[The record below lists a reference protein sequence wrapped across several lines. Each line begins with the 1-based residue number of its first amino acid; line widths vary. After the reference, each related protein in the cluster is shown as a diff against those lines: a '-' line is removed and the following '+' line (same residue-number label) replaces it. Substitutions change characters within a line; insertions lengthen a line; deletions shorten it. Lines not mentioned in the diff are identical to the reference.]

1 VTDVPALKAAARAAI
16 DAASTTLFD
25 VSAKMHAEVE
35 LAFEEVKAQAWLC
48 SALEGA
54 GFAVERG
61 LGSLKTAF
69 RGTVT
74 SNRPGSRMESRPR
87 SQPGSQPGSQVGPRV
102 AFLCEYDGLPVYGQ
116 SCGHNV
122 VAAAGVG
129 AAIGLARVIDRLGG
143 TVVALGTPGEEGGGG
158 KNILHR
164 EGFFD
169 GIDAMMLIYPGMDNI
184 AHSRT
189 LGATRV
195 QVAYFGKAA
204 HAAARP
210 ELGIN
215 ALDAMLAAFNG
226 IAALRQ
232 QLPSEVRVHGIIT
245 KGGTLP
251 QVIPDHTEAVITVRA
266 DHPATLAKVI
276 PRIDGCLAGAAV
288 MTGARLERTWRDKP
302 GRALLS
308 NLALAQSFERNLQAL
323 GRPTRPRD
331 ELSGAWSGDTGNVS
345 WFVPTIQPQMA
356 MTDREVPPHSHEFH
370 AASVGPAAEACI
382 LDAAKAMAMT
392 AIDVIS
398 DGALFREVRAE
409 FAAATSE
416 LQKLGA
422 IEAP

>member
-1 VTDVPALKAAARAAI
+1 MSLDDASLDDVSLGDVKLGEACKQAARAAI
-16 DAASTTLFD
+16 DAAAPVLFALSENLHRD
-25 VSAKMHAEVE
+25 VE
-35 LAFEEVKAQAWLC
+35 LAFQEFKAQQWLC
-48 SALEGA
+48 AALDEA

-61 LGSLKTAF
+61 LGSLQTAF
-69 RGTVT
+69 RATRDSG
-74 SNRPGSRMESRPR
+74 RPGPR
-87 SQPGSQPGSQVGPRV
+87 I
-102 AFLCEYDGLPVYGQ
+102 AFLCEFDGLPIYGQ

-122 VAAAGVG
+122 CAAAGVG

-143 TVVALGTPGEEGGGG
+143 AVIALGTPGEEGGGG

-164 EGFFD
+164 EGFFE

-195 QVAYFGKAA
+195 QVAYFGRAA

-215 ALDAMLAAFNG
+215 ALDAMLMAFNG

-232 QLPSEVRVHGIIT
+232 QLPSEVRVHGIIP

-251 QVIPDHTEAVITVRA
+251 QVIPDHTTAVLTVRA
-266 DHPATLAKVI
+266 NDRATLDAVI
-276 PRIDGCLAGAAV
+276 PRVDACLTGAAA
-288 MTGARLERTWRDKP
+288 MTGARLERSWRETP

-308 NLALAQSFERNLQAL
+308 NAAMAGSFERNLQAL
-323 GRPTRPRD
+323 GRVTRPRD

-356 MTDREVPPHSHEFH
+356 MTGRDVPPHSHEFH

-382 LDAAKAMAMT
+382 LDAARAMAMT
-392 AIDVIS
+392 GIDLLTEA
-398 DGALFREVRAE
+398 DLLPAVRAE
-409 FAAATSE
+409 FAA
-416 LQKLGA
+416 GA
-422 IEAP
+422 AARV

>member
-1 VTDVPALKAAARAAI
+1 MTETSAVKKAACQAI
-16 DAASTTLFD
+16 DAASATLFD
-25 VSAKMHAEVE
+25 ISNKMHADVE
-35 LAFEEVKAQAWLC
+35 LAFEEVKAQAWQC
-48 SALEGA
+48 AALKAA
-54 GFAVERG
+54 GFRVEEG

-69 RGTVT
+69 RATV
-74 SNRPGSRMESRPR
+74 GSGKP
-87 SQPGSQPGSQVGPRV
+87 GPRV

-129 AAIGLARVIDRLGG
+129 AAIGLAKVIGEIGG
-143 TVVALGTPGEEGGGG
+143 EVVALGTPGEEGGGG

-164 EGFFD
+164 EGFFV
-169 GIDAMMLIYPGMDNI
+169 GIDAMMLVYPGMDNI

-189 LGATRV
+189 VGATRV

-215 ALDAMLAAFNG
+215 ALDALLLAFNG
-226 IAALRQ
+226 ISALRQ
-232 QLPSEVRVHGIIT
+232 QLPSDVRVHSIIT

-251 QVIPDHTEAVITVRA
+251 QVVPDHTTAVLTVRA
-266 DHPATLAKVI
+266 NTAETLAAVI
-276 PRIDGCLAGAAV
+276 PRIDACLTGAAQ
-288 MTGARLERTWRDKP
+288 MTGARLERTWRDTP

-308 NLALAQSFERNLQAL
+308 NAALAQRFDRNLQAL
-323 GRPTRPRD
+323 GRTTRPRD

-356 MTDREVPPHSHEFH
+356 MTGRDVPPHSHEFH

-382 LDAAKAMAMT
+382 LDSAKAMAMT
-392 AIDVIS
+392 GIDLIA
-398 DGALFREVRAE
+398 DRDFLQETKAE
-409 FAAATSE
+409 FMVEAARRP
-416 LQKLGA
+416 L
-422 IEAP
+422 

>member
-1 VTDVPALKAAARAAI
+1 VTEASAVKDTARQAI
-16 DAASTTLFD
+16 DAAAAVLFD
-25 VSAKMHAEVE
+25 ISARMHAEVE
-35 LAFEEVKAQAWLC
+35 LAFEEVKAQAWQC
-48 SALEGA
+48 AALREG
-54 GFAVERG
+54 GFAVEEG

-69 RGTVT
+69 RATVT
-74 SNRPGSRMESRPR
+74 SGKP
-87 SQPGSQPGSQVGPRV
+87 GPRV

-129 AAIGLARVIDRLGG
+129 AAIGLAKVIDRIGG
-143 TVVALGTPGEEGGGG
+143 EVVALGTPGEEGGGG

-169 GIDAMMLIYPGMDNI
+169 GIDAMLLIYPGMDNI

-195 QVAYFGKAA
+195 QFAYFGKAA

-215 ALDAMLAAFNG
+215 ALDAMLLAFNG
-226 IAALRQ
+226 INALRQ
-232 QLPSEVRVHGIIT
+232 QLPSEVRVHAIIT

-251 QVIPDHTEAVITVRA
+251 QVVPDHTIGVLTVRA
-266 DHPATLAKVI
+266 NDPATLERVI
-276 PRIDGCLAGAAV
+276 PRIDACLTGAAL
-288 MTGARLERTWRDKP
+288 MTGARLERTWREMP

-308 NLALAQSFERNLQAL
+308 NLAIAKSFERNLKDL
-323 GRPTRPRD
+323 GRVTRPRD

-356 MTDREVPPHSHEFH
+356 MTGRDVPPHSHEFH
-370 AASVGPAAEACI
+370 AASIGPAAEACI
-382 LDAAKAMAMT
+382 LDSAKAMAMT
-392 AIDVIS
+392 AIDLIS
-398 DGALFREVRAE
+398 DKELLAAAKAE
-409 FAAATSE
+409 FAAAGGSR
-416 LQKLGA
+416 
-422 IEAP
+422 

>member
-1 VTDVPALKAAARAAI
+1 VTKASTVKDAARQAI
-16 DAASTTLFD
+16 DAAAAVLFD
-25 VSAKMHAEVE
+25 ISARMHAEVE
-35 LAFEEVKAQAWLC
+35 LAFEEAKAQAWQC
-48 SALEGA
+48 AALSNA
-54 GFAVERG
+54 GFAVEEG

-69 RGTVT
+69 RATVK
-74 SNRPGSRMESRPR
+74 SGKP
-87 SQPGSQPGSQVGPRV
+87 GPRI

-129 AAIGLARVIDRLGG
+129 AAIGLAKVIDRIGG
-143 TVVALGTPGEEGGGG
+143 EVVALGTPGEEGGGG

-164 EGFFD
+164 EGFFN

-195 QVAYFGKAA
+195 QFAYFGKAA

-215 ALDAMLAAFNG
+215 ALDAMLLAFNG
-226 IAALRQ
+226 INALRQ
-232 QLPSEVRVHGIIT
+232 QLPSEVRVHAIIT

-251 QVIPDHTEAVITVRA
+251 QVVPDHTIGMLTVRA
-266 DHPATLAKVI
+266 NDPATLQRVI
-276 PRIDGCLAGAAV
+276 PRIDACLAGAAL
-288 MTGARLERTWRDKP
+288 MTGARLERTWRETP

-308 NLALAQSFERNLQAL
+308 NLAIAKSFERNLKDL
-323 GRPTRPRD
+323 GRVTRPRD

-356 MTDREVPPHSHEFH
+356 MTGCDVPPHSHEFH
-370 AASVGPAAEACI
+370 ADSVGPAAEACI
-382 LDAAKAMAMT
+382 LDSAKAMAMT
-392 AIDVIS
+392 AVDLIS
-398 DGALFREVRAE
+398 DEQLLAEARAE
-409 FAAATSE
+409 FAAAGGSR
-416 LQKLGA
+416 
-422 IEAP
+422 

>member
-1 VTDVPALKAAARAAI
+1 VTEASAVKDAARRAI
-16 DAASTTLFD
+16 DAAAAVLFD
-25 VSAKMHAEVE
+25 ISARMHAEVE
-35 LAFEEVKAQAWLC
+35 LAFEEVKAQAWQC
-48 SALEGA
+48 AALSNA
-54 GFAVERG
+54 GFVVEEG

-69 RGTVT
+69 RATVK
-74 SNRPGSRMESRPR
+74 SGKP
-87 SQPGSQPGSQVGPRV
+87 GPRV

-129 AAIGLARVIDRLGG
+129 AAIGLAKVIDRIGG
-143 TVVALGTPGEEGGGG
+143 EVVALGTPGEEGGGG

-195 QVAYFGKAA
+195 QFAYFGKAA

-215 ALDAMLAAFNG
+215 ALDAMLLAFNG
-226 IAALRQ
+226 INALRQ
-232 QLPSEVRVHGIIT
+232 QLPSEVRVHAIIT

-251 QVIPDHTEAVITVRA
+251 QVVPDHTTGVLTVRA
-266 DHPATLAKVI
+266 NDPATLQRVI
-276 PRIDGCLAGAAV
+276 PRIDACLTGAAL
-288 MTGARLERTWRDKP
+288 MTGARLEHTWRETP

-308 NLALAQSFERNLQAL
+308 NLAIAKSFERNLKDL
-323 GRPTRPRD
+323 GRVTRPRD

-356 MTDREVPPHSHEFH
+356 MTGRDMPPHSHEFH
-370 AASVGPAAEACI
+370 AASIGPAAEACI
-382 LDAAKAMAMT
+382 LDSAKAMAMT
-392 AIDVIS
+392 AIDLILDEQVLEE
-398 DGALFREVRAE
+398 ARTE
-409 FAAATSE
+409 FAAATSR
-416 LQKLGA
+416 
-422 IEAP
+422 

>member
-1 VTDVPALKAAARAAI
+1 VSGTSEIKAVARGVI
-16 DAASTTLFD
+16 DAAAPVLFD
-25 VSAKMHAEVE
+25 ISARMHTEVE
-35 LAFEEVKAQAWLC
+35 LAFEEAKAQAWQC
-48 SALEGA
+48 AALRNA
-54 GFAVERG
+54 GFTVEEG

-69 RGTVT
+69 RATVK
-74 SNRPGSRMESRPR
+74 SGKPGPKI
-87 SQPGSQPGSQVGPRV
+87 

-129 AAIGLARVIDRLGG
+129 AAIGLAKVIDRIGG
-143 TVVALGTPGEEGGGG
+143 EAIALGTPGEEGGGG

-189 LGATRV
+189 VGATRV

-215 ALDAMLAAFNG
+215 ALDAMLLAFNG
-226 IAALRQ
+226 ISALRQ

-251 QVIPDHTEAVITVRA
+251 QVIPDHTTAVLTVRA
-266 DHPATLAKVI
+266 NDAATLERVI
-276 PRIDGCLAGAAV
+276 PRVDACLTGAAL
-288 MTGARLERTWRDKP
+288 MTGARLERTWRDTP

-308 NLALAQSFERNLQAL
+308 NFAIARSFERNLKDL
-323 GRPTRPRD
+323 GRTTRPRD

-345 WFVPTIQPQMA
+345 WFVPTIQPQME
-356 MTDREVPPHSHEFH
+356 MTGRDVPPHSHEFH
-370 AASVGPAAEACI
+370 AASIGPAAEACI
-382 LDAAKAMAMT
+382 LDSAKAMAMT
-392 AIDVIS
+392 AIDLIS
-398 DGALFREVRAE
+398 DKDLLAAAKAE
-409 FAAATSE
+409 FAQASR
-416 LQKLGA
+416 
-422 IEAP
+422 

>member
-1 VTDVPALKAAARAAI
+1 VSGTSEIKAAARGAI
-16 DAASTTLFD
+16 DAAAPVLFD
-25 VSAKMHAEVE
+25 ISARMHAEVE
-35 LAFEEVKAQAWLC
+35 LAFEEAKAQAWQC
-48 SALEGA
+48 AALRNA
-54 GFAVERG
+54 GFTVEEG

-69 RGTVT
+69 RATVK
-74 SNRPGSRMESRPR
+74 SGKPGPKI
-87 SQPGSQPGSQVGPRV
+87 

-129 AAIGLARVIDRLGG
+129 AAIGLAKVIDRIGG
-143 TVVALGTPGEEGGGG
+143 EAIALGTPGEEGGGS

-189 LGATRV
+189 VGATRV

-215 ALDAMLAAFNG
+215 ALDAMLLAFNG
-226 IAALRQ
+226 ISALRQ

-251 QVIPDHTEAVITVRA
+251 QVIPDHTTAVLTVRA
-266 DHPATLAKVI
+266 NDAATLERVI
-276 PRIDGCLAGAAV
+276 PRVDACLTGAAL
-288 MTGARLERTWRDKP
+288 MTGARLERTWRDTP

-308 NLALAQSFERNLQAL
+308 NFAIARSFERNLKDL
-323 GRPTRPRD
+323 GRTTRPRD

-345 WFVPTIQPQMA
+345 WFVPTIQPQME
-356 MTDREVPPHSHEFH
+356 MTGRDVPPHSHEFH
-370 AASVGPAAEACI
+370 AASIGPAAEACI
-382 LDAAKAMAMT
+382 LDSAKAMAMT
-392 AIDVIS
+392 AIDLIS
-398 DGALFREVRAE
+398 DKDLLAAAKAE
-409 FAAATSE
+409 FAQASR
-416 LQKLGA
+416 
-422 IEAP
+422 

>member
-1 VTDVPALKAAARAAI
+1 VNDPSALKAAAGEAI
-16 DAASTTLFD
+16 DAAAPVLFD
-25 VSAKMHAEVE
+25 ISAKMHAEVE
-35 LAFEEVKAQAWLC
+35 LAFEEVKAQAWQC
-48 SALEGA
+48 AALRAA
-54 GFAVERG
+54 GFTVEEG

-69 RGTVT
+69 RATVK
-74 SNRPGSRMESRPR
+74 SGKP
-87 SQPGSQPGSQVGPRV
+87 GPRI

-129 AAIGLARVIDRLGG
+129 AAIGLARVIEQLGG
-143 TVVALGTPGEEGGGG
+143 EAIALGTPGEEGGGG

-189 LGATRV
+189 VGATRV

-215 ALDAMLAAFNG
+215 ALDALLLAFNG
-226 IAALRQ
+226 ISALRQ
-232 QLPSEVRVHGIIT
+232 QLPSDVRVHSIIT

-251 QVIPDHTEAVITVRA
+251 QVVPDHTTAVLTVRA
-266 DHPATLAKVI
+266 NNAETLQRVI
-276 PRIDGCLAGAAV
+276 PRIDACLTGAAE
-288 MTGARLERTWRDKP
+288 MTGARLERTWRDRP
-302 GRALLS
+302 GRELLS
-308 NLALAQSFERNLQAL
+308 NAALAGSFDRNLQAL
-323 GRPTRPRD
+323 GRLTRPRD

-356 MTDREVPPHSHEFH
+356 MTGRDVPPHSHEFH
-370 AASVGPAAEACI
+370 AASIGPAAEACI
-382 LDAAKAMAMT
+382 LDSAKAMAMT
-392 AIDVIS
+392 AIDLIS
-398 DGALFREVRAE
+398 DRELFQAAKAE
-409 FAAATSE
+409 FAAAS
-416 LQKLGA
+416 A
-422 IEAP
+422 SR

>member
-1 VTDVPALKAAARAAI
+1 MTKPSAVKDAARQAI
-16 DAASTTLFD
+16 DAAAAVLFD
-25 VSAKMHAEVE
+25 ISARMHAEVE
-35 LAFEEVKAQAWLC
+35 LAFEEAKAQAWQC
-48 SALEGA
+48 AALRNA
-54 GFAVERG
+54 GFAVEEG

-69 RGTVT
+69 RATVK
-74 SNRPGSRMESRPR
+74 SGKP
-87 SQPGSQPGSQVGPRV
+87 GPRI

-129 AAIGLARVIDRLGG
+129 AAIGLAKVVDRIGG
-143 TVVALGTPGEEGGGG
+143 EAVALGTPGEEGGGG

-195 QVAYFGKAA
+195 QFAYFGKAA

-215 ALDAMLAAFNG
+215 ALDAMLLAFNG
-226 IAALRQ
+226 INALRQ
-232 QLPSEVRVHGIIT
+232 QLPSEVRVHAIIT

-251 QVIPDHTEAVITVRA
+251 QVVPDHTIGVLTVRA
-266 DHPATLAKVI
+266 NDPATLERVI
-276 PRIDGCLAGAAV
+276 PRIDACLTGAAL
-288 MTGARLERTWRDKP
+288 MTGARLERTWREMP

-308 NLALAQSFERNLQAL
+308 NLAIAKSFERNLKDL
-323 GRPTRPRD
+323 GRVTRPRD

-356 MTDREVPPHSHEFH
+356 MTGRDVPPHSHEFH
-370 AASVGPAAEACI
+370 AASIGPAAEACI
-382 LDAAKAMAMT
+382 LDSAKAMAMT
-392 AIDVIS
+392 AIDLIS
-398 DGALFREVRAE
+398 DKELLAAAKAE
-409 FAAATSE
+409 FAAAGGSR
-416 LQKLGA
+416 
-422 IEAP
+422 